1 MSLKIMQ
8 GDQYA
13 IVFTGVQD
21 GAPLD
26 LSKIEMIEFIVG
38 KLRKI
43 YPGEVTANDGK
54 FYFPLTQEETMNF
67 KSAMQSVQIRVKFL
81 GAEPVVV
88 GVPLGGIR
96 VTDAISKVVL
106 GWRFHSTSARGRR
119 SPFPLKM
126 SRLVLAAAPATSHL
140 RRSTPL

>member
-13 IVFTGVQD
+13 IVFTGTQD

-38 KLRKI
+38 NLRKI

-54 FYFPLTQEETMNF
+54 FYFPLTQEETLNF

-88 GVPLGGIR
+88 GVPIGGIR

-106 GWRFHSTSARGRR
+106 
-119 SPFPLKM
+119 
-126 SRLVLAAAPATSHL
+126 
-140 RRSTPL
+140 